1 MIEQKSSRD
10 RRIEENLG
18 LVHTCAGRFR
28 SRGIEY
34 DDLVQAGCVG
44 LCKAADGFDETRGF
58 AFSTYAVPMI
68 LGEIRRLFRDGGSV
82 KVGRTVKERARGLLL
97 VQEQMTHELGRE
109 PTVTE
114 LSEHTGMDVSE
125 TAFLLGAVQ
134 PTVSLTSDDDE
145 GKRQIDLPVPPPDK
159 QIEDRLSLYSV
170 LERLSGDE
178 RKLIELRFFRGWT
191 QTKTAER
198 LGISQVQVSRKEK
211 AILRKMRE
219 QLKSE

>member
-1 MIEQKSSRD
+1 MLDEKTRRD

-28 SRGIEY
+28 SRGVEY

-58 AFSTYAVPMI
+58 AFSTYAVPLI

-82 KVGRTVKERARGLLL
+82 KVGRTVKERARGLLR
-97 VQEQMTHELGRE
+97 VQQQMALELGRE
-109 PTVTE
+109 PTVSE
-114 LSEHTGMDVSE
+114 LSERAGTDVSE

-134 PTVSLTSDDDE
+134 PTVSLTADADARE
-145 GKRQIDLPVPPPDK
+145 KQIDVPVPPPDA
-159 QIEDRLSLYSV
+159 QIEDRVALQSAMEKLG
-170 LERLSGDE
+170 EDE
-178 RKLIELRFFRGWT
+178 RVLIDLRFFRGWT

-211 AILRKMRE
+211 RILEKMRE
-219 QLKSE
+219 ALGA

>member
-1 MIEQKSSRD
+1 MVEQKSRRD
-10 RRIEENLG
+10 KRIEENLG

-28 SRGIEY
+28 ARGVDY

-44 LCKAADGFDETRGF
+44 LCKAADGFDESRGF

-82 KVGRTVKERARGLLL
+82 KVGRTVKERARWLLHAQQQISL
-97 VQEQMTHELGRE
+97 ELGRE

-114 LSEHTGMDVSE
+114 LSERTGLDVSE

-134 PTVSLTSDDDE
+134 PTVSLTSDADDRE
-145 GKRQIDLPVPPPDK
+145 RQIDVPVPPPDD
-159 QIEDRLSLYSV
+159 QIEDRLALQSAMD
-170 LERLSGDE
+170 RLTADE
-178 RKLIELRFFRGWT
+178 RKLIELRFFCGWT
-191 QTKTAER
+191 QCKTAEY

-211 AILRKMRE
+211 KILFKMRE
-219 QLKSE
+219 DMKYD